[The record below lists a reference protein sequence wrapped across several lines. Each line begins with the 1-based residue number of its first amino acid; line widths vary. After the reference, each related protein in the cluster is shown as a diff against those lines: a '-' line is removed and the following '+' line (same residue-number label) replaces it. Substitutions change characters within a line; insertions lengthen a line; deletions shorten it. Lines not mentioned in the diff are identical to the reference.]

1 MLLAV
6 SCTDK
11 LEQLRPE
18 AASTR
23 LYASVETPVAEA
35 NGQTKVYADA
45 LLRVL
50 WNADDRISV
59 FNKLTYN
66 KQYRF
71 KGATGDNAGEFEYL
85 PPDNVFTGNVLDY
98 VYAVYPYQA
107 GTTISNDGVI
117 TLTLPAEQSYKASS
131 FGIGANT
138 MVAVSED
145 LQVVFKNVG
154 SYLSFKLYGE
164 GVSVSR
170 ITLQGRNGEKLSGQA
185 TVTATL
191 GGLPSLEMGAGA
203 SESVSLVCDP
213 PVALNATANDFTEF
227 WFVIPPTTFSQGFTV
242 TVTDD
247 QGGTFSKS
255 ISSSHTFSRN
265 NLSRMAPL
273 QVVPVAPVTPTKY
286 LTFNSEGSTTL
297 SLSNFG
303 GNAPV
308 LYYSTDG
315 TSWTRWDYSELTFTS
330 EAPLYLCGDNPEG
343 FSSSTNVFSTFA
355 TSGSD
360 FGISGDIM
368 SLIDNDEAVTEIPC
382 DWCFT
387 NLFRNCAQ
395 LTTAP
400 ELPAPVL
407 TEGCYSGMF
416 KDCSHLSHVE
426 CLATDISATDCVD
439 DWLSGISQEGTFVKA
454 DGVQWPSGADGIPNG
469 WTAYAET
476 VSATKYLTFT
486 SEGTTTLSL
495 TNYNGNAPL
504 LYYSTDGI
512 QWTPWDYSG
521 LTFTSNAPLYLCGD
535 NPNGFSSSYSKYSTF
550 AATGSNFGISGDI
563 MSLIDK
569 DQDVTTI
576 PIADCF
582 SRLFKDC
589 TMLTTAPELP
599 ATTLANNCYYELF
612 HSCTSLTSAPEL
624 PATTLTYGCYYW
636 MFSGCTSLT
645 SAPELPAT
653 TLQGSCYSQMF
664 SGCTSLTSAPE
675 LPATTLANSCY
686 YWMFSGC
693 TSLTSAPE
701 LPATTLANSC
711 YYQMFSGCTS
721 LTSAPELPATTLTE
735 ECYHS
740 MFLGCTSLISAP
752 VLPATTLANQCYY
765 GMFTGCTHLNYV
777 KCLATDISAS
787 DCLTWWLMD
796 VAYPGTFVKADGV
809 QWPSGPSGIP
819 NGWTA
824 YAESVSATKYLTFTS
839 EGTTTLS
846 LTNNGGNA
854 PVLYYSTDGTSWTL
868 WDYSELTFT
877 SNAPLYI
884 CGDNPNGFSS
894 SYSKLSCFAATG
906 SNFGISGNL
915 MSLINKDEDT
925 SVIPSNYCFLGL
937 FNECTLLTSA
947 PQLSAT
953 TLAQG
958 CYASMFYGC
967 TGLTTTPELPAT
979 TLAAACYSAMF
990 SDCTGLTTAP
1000 ELPATALAVEC
1011 YSKMFHG
1018 CTQLTTTPELPA
1030 TTLANLCYDHMFSG
1044 CTGLTTAPVLPATT
1058 LAATCYARM
1067 FLGCTA
1073 LTTAPVLPATTLEE
1087 GCYYQMFS
1095 GCTSLTTAPALP
1107 ATTLTNYCYSNMF
1120 QSCTSLTTAPELPAT
1135 TLTNN
1140 CYNGMFLG
1148 CTHLNYVKCLAT
1160 DISATDCLKS
1170 WLYGVPSSGTFV
1182 KADGMQWPSGPS
1194 GIPNG
1199 WTVQIAE

>member
-1 MLLAV
+1 MKKTLLWAALILLAV

-11 LEQLRPE
+11 LEQLRTETP
-18 AASTR
+18 STAKDR
-23 LYASVETPVAEA
+23 VYATIETPVTAA
-35 NGQTKVYADA
+35 GSQTKVYADA
-45 LLRVL
+45 LMRVL
-50 WNADDRISV
+50 WNADDRISI
-59 FNKLTYN
+59 FDKLTYN

-71 KGATGDNAGEFEYL
+71 DGATGANAGEFEYL
-85 PPDNVFTGNVLDY
+85 APQNAFTGNVLDY

-107 GTTISNDGVI
+107 GTTISNDGVLTI
-117 TLTLPAEQSYKASS
+117 TLPAEQSYKPSS

-286 LTFNSEGSTTL
+286 LTFTSEGSTTL
-297 SLSNFG
+297 SLTNNG

-330 EAPLYLCGDNPEG
+330 EAPLYLCGDNPDG

-454 DGVQWPSGADGIPNG
+454 DGVQWPSGADGIPTG
-469 WTAYAET
+469 WMAYAES

-495 TNYNGNAPL
+495 TNYSDNAPV
-504 LYYSTDGI
+504 LYYSTDGTS
-512 QWTPWDYSG
+512 WTLWDYSG

-535 NPNGFSSSYSKYSTF
+535 NPNGFSNSYSKYSTF

-576 PIADCF
+576 PQIADCF
-582 SRLFKDC
+582 YRLFKDC
-589 TMLTTAPELP
+589 TMLTTAPTLP
-599 ATTLANNCYYELF
+599 ATTLAEDCYAGMFEGCTNLTSAPALPATTLAEGCFAGMFEGCTNLTSAPALPATTLAEGCFTGMFEGCTNLTSAPALPATTLAEDCYYAMF
-612 HSCTSLTSAPEL
+612 RNCTSLTSAPAL
-624 PATTLTYGCYYW
+624 PATTLATHCYTY
-636 MFSGCTSLT
+636 MFEGCTNLT
-645 SAPELPAT
+645 SAPVLPAT
-653 TLQGSCYSQMF
+653 TLALNCYEGMF
-664 SGCTSLTSAPE
+664 EGCTSLTSAPE
-675 LPATTLANSCY
+675 LPATTLAEDCYAGLFYGCTQLTSAPVLPATTLAPYCY
-686 YWMFSGC
+686 YAMFYGC

-701 LPATTLANSC
+701 LPATTLADYC
-711 YYQMFSGCTS
+711 YR
-721 LTSAPELPATTLTE
+721 L
-735 ECYHS
+735 
-740 MFLGCTSLISAP
+740 
-752 VLPATTLANQCYY
+752 
-765 GMFTGCTHLNYV
+765 
-777 KCLATDISAS
+777 
-787 DCLTWWLMD
+787 
-796 VAYPGTFVKADGV
+796 
-809 QWPSGPSGIP
+809 
-819 NGWTA
+819 
-824 YAESVSATKYLTFTS
+824 
-839 EGTTTLS
+839 
-846 LTNNGGNA
+846 
-854 PVLYYSTDGTSWTL
+854 
-868 WDYSELTFT
+868 
-877 SNAPLYI
+877 
-884 CGDNPNGFSS
+884 
-894 SYSKLSCFAATG
+894 
-906 SNFGISGNL
+906 
-915 MSLINKDEDT
+915 
-925 SVIPSNYCFLGL
+925 
-937 FNECTLLTSA
+937 
-947 PQLSAT
+947 
-953 TLAQG
+953 
-958 CYASMFYGC
+958 MFY
-967 TGLTTTPELPAT
+967 
-979 TLAAACYSAMF
+979 
-990 SDCTGLTTAP
+990 
-1000 ELPATALAVEC
+1000 
-1011 YSKMFHG
+1011 
-1018 CTQLTTTPELPA
+1018 
-1030 TTLANLCYDHMFSG
+1030 
-1044 CTGLTTAPVLPATT
+1044 
-1058 LAATCYARM
+1058 R
-1067 FLGCTA
+1067 
-1073 LTTAPVLPATTLEE
+1073 
-1087 GCYYQMFS
+1087 
-1095 GCTSLTTAPALP
+1095 
-1107 ATTLTNYCYSNMF
+1107 
-1120 QSCTSLTTAPELPAT
+1120 CTSLTTAPELPAT
-1135 TLTNN
+1135 TLKEWCYSNMFNN
-1140 CYNGMFLG
+1140 CTNLATAPELSATTLANYCYSGMFKDCTNLTDAPELPATIIADYCCFNMFNG
-1148 CTHLNYVKCLAT
+1148 CTALTTAPRLPATTLAQNCYASMFFGCTSLTTAPELPATTLAQGCYSSMFTGCTNLTTAPELPATALADICYMSMFTGCTQLNYVKCLAT
-1160 DISATDCLKS
+1160 DISAQSCLSS
-1170 WLYGVPSSGTFV
+1170 WLYGVASSGTFV
-1182 KADGMQWPSGPS
+1182 KADGVQWPSGSS
-1194 GIPNG
+1194 GIPAG